1 METAIWII
9 IAVVTA
15 AIGYFVASMVSKKN
29 AQSRANTI
37 IEEASREGDMIK
49 EKKILKAKE
58 EEMRII
64 SDAEKVA
71 AQKAQKIQTAEA
83 RMKQR
88 EIQLNQM
95 QGENN
100 RRKKELDDLKI
111 NLDNRQPTIPIHQ
124 HIVRPLGLVRPSVML
139 DPPRRNLLLQRQ
151 LERQAIPSRLL
162 QRRRDLVMLRLL
174 LVHAAVL
181 SAA

>member
-58 EEMRII
+58 
-64 SDAEKVA
+64 
-71 AQKAQKIQTAEA
+71 
-83 RMKQR
+83 
-88 EIQLNQM
+88 
-95 QGENN
+95 
-100 RRKKELDDLKI
+100 
-111 NLDNRQPTIPIHQ
+111 
-124 HIVRPLGLVRPSVML
+124 
-139 DPPRRNLLLQRQ
+139 
-151 LERQAIPSRLL
+151 
-162 QRRRDLVMLRLL
+162 
-174 LVHAAVL
+174 
-181 SAA
+181 